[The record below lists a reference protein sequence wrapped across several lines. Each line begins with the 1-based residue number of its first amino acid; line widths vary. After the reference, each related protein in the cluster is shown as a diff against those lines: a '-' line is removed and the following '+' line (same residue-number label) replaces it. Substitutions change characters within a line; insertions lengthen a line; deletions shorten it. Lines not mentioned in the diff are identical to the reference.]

1 MRTPPASHI
10 DPTKHPAFCHFAALR
25 SEVVTEI
32 AAQTQH
38 ALTRIVAER
47 QSKGRVP
54 GVVGAVARAG
64 GLAWSAGAGSADLD
78 RPGEPPTANSQFLIA
93 SQSKTLTAVAVMA
106 LRDEGKLSLDD
117 PIEKLIP
124 ESKHAGITVRQMLS
138 HASGMQRE
146 PIGDVW
152 DLMKFPSRE
161 ELVAG
166 WNGAERIGKPHHRF
180 HYSNLVFALL
190 GEIVARLDGRSW
202 YDSVKA
208 RILDPLEMRRT
219 TVGMDGG
226 PAQTGYYVP
235 PWTDVPVRE
244 PLLDIGAMDACGGL
258 ASTAEDLAKW
268 AMFVANPVD
277 EVLSKDTLEE
287 MCQVQIMADTDRWQL
302 AFGLG
307 FMLLRRGDRLF
318 VGHDGGMP
326 GHITS
331 TFVDRSSGTAGI
343 ALFGATSSPAPSL
356 LATDLILKVLEDDPL
371 PVEPWVPGTSVP
383 AELEGV
389 LGPWYSEGSP
399 FVFSVREGVLQAKAP
414 GAAEYVSPAIFE
426 RVSED
431 VYRTVAGRE
440 TGELLQISRDAAGVP
455 NKLHWATYA
464 CTREPLAFAEL

>member
-1 MRTPPASHI
+1 
-10 DPTKHPAFCHFAALR
+10 
-25 SEVVTEI
+25 VTDI
-32 AAQTQH
+32 AAQTQT

-64 GLAWSAGAGSADLD
+64 SLAWSAGIGSADLEN
-78 RPGEPPTANSQFLIA
+78 PGVPPTADSQFLIA
-93 SQSKTLTAVAVMA
+93 SQSKTLTAVAIMA

-117 PIEKLIP
+117 TVEKLIP
-124 ESKHAGITVRQMLS
+124 ESKHEGITVRQMLS
-138 HASGMQRE
+138 HTSGMQRE
-146 PIGDVW
+146 PVGDVW
-152 DLMKFPSRE
+152 DLMKFPSRD
-161 ELVAG
+161 ELVSG
-166 WNGAERIGKPHHRF
+166 WSDAERIGKPHHRF
-180 HYSNLVFALL
+180 HYSNLVFSVL

-202 YDSVKA
+202 YDAIKA

-235 PWTDVPVRE
+235 PWSDVPVKE
-244 PLLDIGAMDACGGL
+244 PLLNIGAMDACGGL

-331 TFVDRSSGTAGI
+331 TFVHRESGTAGV
-343 ALFGATSSPAPSL
+343 ALFGSTSSPAPSL
-356 LATDLILKVLEDDPL
+356 LATDLIIKVLEDDPL
-371 PVEPWVPGTSVP
+371 PADPWVPGSEVP
-383 AELEGV
+383 AELLGV
-389 LGPWYSEGSP
+389 LGTWFSEGSP
-399 FVFSVREGVLQAKAP
+399 FVFSVKNGVLEAKSPSAP
-414 GAAEYVSPAIFE
+414 EHQSPAVFT
-426 RVSED
+426 RLSED
-431 VYRTVAGRE
+431 VYRTTSGRE
-440 TGELLQISRDAAGVP
+440 TGELLRITRTPDGTP
-455 NKLHWATYA
+455 EKLHWATYL
-464 CTREPLAFAEL
+464 CTRQPLAFAELADA

>member
-1 MRTPPASHI
+1 M
-10 DPTKHPAFCHFAALR
+10 
-25 SEVVTEI
+25 TEI
-32 AAQTQH
+32 AAPTQV
-38 ALTRIVAER
+38 ALSRIVAER

-64 GLAWSAGAGSADLD
+64 SLAWSAGAGSADLD
-78 RPGEPPTANSQFLIA
+78 SPGVPPTADSQFLIA
-93 SQSKTLTAVAVMA
+93 SQSKTLTAVTIMA

-117 PIEKLIP
+117 TIEKLIP
-124 ESKHAGITVRQMLS
+124 DSTHEGITVRQMLS

-146 PIGDVW
+146 PVGDVW

-161 ELVAG
+161 ELVPG
-166 WNGAERIGKPHHRF
+166 WNAAERIGKPHHRF
-180 HYSNLVFALL
+180 HYSNLVFSLL

-202 YDSVKA
+202 YDAVKA
-208 RILDPLEMRRT
+208 RILDPLQMRRT

-235 PWTDVPVRE
+235 PFSDVPVRE

-287 MCQVQIMADTDRWQL
+287 MCQVQIMADVDRWQL

-343 ALFGATSSPAPSL
+343 ALFGATSSPAPSA
-356 LATDLILKVLEDDPL
+356 LATDLIIKVLEDDPL
-371 PVEPWVPGTSVP
+371 PPEAWVPGTAVP
-383 AELEGV
+383 DELTGV
-389 LGPWYSEGSP
+389 LGTWFTEGSP
-399 FVFSVREGVLQAKAP
+399 FVFSVRNGVLEAKSP
-414 GAAEYVSPAIFE
+414 GAAEYQSPAVFE
-426 RVSED
+426 RVAD
-431 VYRTVAGRE
+431 DTYRTVSGRE
-440 TGELLQISRDAAGVP
+440 TGELLQITRDPAGRP
-455 NKLHWATYA
+455 IKLHWATYL
-464 CTREPLAFAEL
+464 CTREPLSFGEINPV